1 MIKAADHEERGD
13 LRIKKRWRFFAL
25 AFAAIAAVEIFI
37 LSTPASNCQF
47 FAFALMTVVLHGLSA
62 DRLFKCCASLPVDER
77 AWEEFFH
84 RYQQDI
90 RTAICRVIG
99 FSSDTRYSHLFAD
112 IMQRFNLRLLEN
124 GRRALLSFRGTTD
137 REAKAFLR
145 KVAARV
151 ALNILNQEKNS
162 HPQLLVEPLSGVP
175 GDGDFPDPITTGN
188 EEYLILLDTI
198 KQCLREVTHGKNK
211 YRNILICKLAIID
224 GLSAKEIIEIRGL
237 GFSNVHAVE
246 QQITRIRS
254 KLQAYLK
261 KQ

>member
-1 MIKAADHEERGD
+1 MIKAASHEEWGD
-13 LRIKKRWRFFAL
+13 LRINRRWRFFSL
-25 AFAAIAAVEIFI
+25 VLTAIAVTEIFI
-37 LSTPASNCQF
+37 FGASSGNCPF
-47 FAFALMTVVLHGLSA
+47 FIFTVLAAVLHDFSA
-62 DRLFKCCASLPVDER
+62 DKLFKRCAGVPVDES

-90 RTAICRVIG
+90 RAGICRVIG
-99 FSSDTRYSHLFAD
+99 FSPDTRYNHLLAD

-137 REAKAFLR
+137 QEAKAFLR

-151 ALNILNQEKNS
+151 AINILNQEKNS
-162 HPQLLVEPLSGVP
+162 HSQPLDQSSGVP
-175 GDGDFPDPITTGN
+175 GNGDFLDPITAEN

-198 KQCLREVTHGKNK
+198 EQCLREVIHGKNR
-211 YRNILICKLAIID
+211 YRNILISKLAIID
-224 GLSAKEIIEIRGL
+224 GLSAKEIVEIRGL
-237 GFSNVHAVE
+237 GFSNLHAVE
-246 QQITRIRS
+246 QQITRIRG

>member
-1 MIKAADHEERGD
+1 
-13 LRIKKRWRFFAL
+13 
-25 AFAAIAAVEIFI
+25 
-37 LSTPASNCQF
+37 
-47 FAFALMTVVLHGLSA
+47 
-62 DRLFKCCASLPVDER
+62 
-77 AWEEFFH
+77 
-84 RYQQDI
+84 
-90 RTAICRVIG
+90 
-99 FSSDTRYSHLFAD
+99 
-112 IMQRFNLRLLEN
+112 MQKLNLRLLEN
-124 GRRALLSFRGTTD
+124 GRRALLSFRGKTD
-137 REAKAFLR
+137 QEAKAFLR
-145 KVAARV
+145 RAAARV

-162 HPQLLVEPLSGVP
+162 YSQSVEPLSGLP
-175 GDGDFPDPITTGN
+175 TDGDFPDPITTDN

-198 KQCLREVTHGKNK
+198 KQCLREVIHGKNK